1 MSEESLL
8 NGVEAEQEEKSIDD
22 VQEEEYNAQQKD
34 SEEGATRPDYISE
47 EFWKDGKLQEEDLA
61 KAHKAEQEKALGL
74 RRKLSEKGS
83 VKAPKSV
90 EEYTYDEDINE
101 ILPTDSPAAAIL
113 KEKALESGLSK
124 DQFDN
129 FISKIMPALSENG
142 MLSKPESDMSDEEKQ
157 EQFNTFK
164 ETELGKLGKDG
175 PKILQKL
182 ANWGEG
188 MVNKGVISPDEKPVF
203 EAMIT
208 DAPSMA
214 LLTKIMSL
222 TGESSIPVKTAV
234 AGGLPSRAEV
244 DQMISSPEYENG
256 NADVHKKVK
265 AYFEAVS

>member
-8 NGVEAEQEEKSIDD
+8 NGVEAEQEEKTIDQ
-22 VQEEEYNAQQKD
+22 VQEEKYNKEQ
-34 SEEGATRPDYISE
+34 EEAENGPTRPDYIDE
-47 EFWKDGKLQEEDLA
+47 AFWKDGKLQEEDLA

-90 EEYTYDEDINE
+90 EDYSYSEDINE
-101 ILPTDSPAAAIL
+101 ILPSDSPAAAIL

-124 DQFDN
+124 DQFDS
-129 FISKIMPALSENG
+129 FISKIMPALSEGG
-142 MLSKPESDMSDEEKQ
+142 MISKAEVDKTDDEKQ
-157 EQFNTFK
+157 EEFNSFK
-164 ETELGKLGKDG
+164 EAELSKLGKDG

-203 EAMIT
+203 ESMIT

-222 TGESSIPVKTAV
+222 TGELSIPVTTAI
-234 AGGLPSRAEV
+234 ADGLPSRAEI
-244 DQMISSPEYENG
+244 DQMIASPEYASG

-265 AYFEAVS
+265 DYFEAVS